1 MQWATAVEVENEDEE
16 VEALCSCS
24 AVCYSTTTPMIDEK
38 TGLLPCFHSHATTS
52 LQTTCENGNDEGTA
66 AVAVWIHFSF
76 GTREEG
82 DGWKLGG
89 LRLLV
94 VVSIA
99 NSVSCRMVRGMCVCW
114 DVIGV
119 GKSGEGPGVGRGED
133 VD

>member
-1 MQWATAVEVENEDEE
+1 MVEVENEDEE
-16 VEALCSCS
+16 VEAPCSCS
-24 AVCYSTTTPMIDEK
+24 AVCYSVTTPTIDEK
-38 TGLLPCFHSHATTS
+38 TGLLPCFHSHATS
-52 LQTTCENGNDEGTA
+52 LQTACENGNGEGT
-66 AVAVWIHFSF
+66 WRWRWRSGSIFSI

-99 NSVSCRMVRGMCVCW
+99 NSVSCRMVRGVCVCW

-119 GKSGEGPGVGRGED
+119 GKSGEGPGVGRGDD